1 MTNLLIAAVVLI
13 LILVRQLRTQPVR
26 GRSRLALILTVVG
39 VVQTVQFVGK
49 HSLDLSDL
57 SFLVV
62 SLVVGLALAVVR
74 SYTVKI
80 WRGED
85 GTLLR
90 KGTWLTAVLWLAA
103 VAQHLLIDRFVSA
116 GFGDASLLVYFGLM
130 IGAQHVVLTLRSRA
144 LEDGTKVS
152 GWSSTNSPAGSPRR

>member
-1 MTNLLIAAVVLI
+1 MTDLLIAAAVLI
-13 LILVRQLRTQPVR
+13 LILVRQLRTQPIR
-26 GRSRLALILTVVG
+26 GRSRLALILAVVG

-62 SLVVGLALAVVR
+62 SLLIGLALAVVR
-74 SYTVKI
+74 GYTVKI

-90 KGTWLTAVLWLAA
+90 RGTWLTAVLWLAA
-103 VAQHLLIDRFVSA
+103 VAQHLLIDQFVSP
-116 GFGDASLLVYFGLM
+116 GFGQASLLVYFGLM
-130 IGAQHVVLTLRSRA
+130 IGAQHVVLTLRSRP
-144 LEDGTKVS
+144 LGDGTKVS
-152 GWSSTNSPAGSPRR
+152 GWSTNSPAGSPRP